1 MGESTVKSGN
11 LKAAEQKPRKPHFI
25 SLQLK
30 VLTGFTLVFSLVFAG
45 AYYWFYR
52 FATNFALEQIR
63 EDLETTME
71 AAASGTNTED
81 FAALIEQGTPRANGY
96 SSDPRYWEHVN
107 WLAQLESIEPR
118 AYIYTYT
125 ASPNPNQIIFVGSG
139 SAVNR
144 RIDGAKFLEA
154 YDEPEGG
161 ILHQGLTTEI
171 FDPEPFTDEWGT
183 WVSGAT
189 PLIDRDG
196 KRVGALGVDFR
207 ADYVLQVQQ
216 QIRGSVLIAFM
227 TTYGTLFILVWVVSR
242 VLTQPIV
249 NLTQTA
255 ERIGKGDYNQSL
267 SYLSGGRVRD
277 EITTLAEVFEIMVSK
292 VQQRE
297 EILKRQV
304 AELRIEI
311 DQTKR
316 QKRVKEIVDTD
327 FFQDLRVKAQSLR
340 RRSQD
345 PDSDPTSN
353 AGLTSTSDSPTDS
366 NSTIK

>member
-1 MGESTVKSGN
+1 VKSGN
-11 LKAAEQKPRKPHFI
+11 VRIEKQKPQKPHFI

-52 FATNFALEQIR
+52 FATSFALEQIR

-71 AAASGTNTED
+71 AAASGTDTED
-81 FAALIEQGTPRANGY
+81 FTTLIDQGTPRADGY
-96 SSDPRYWEHVN
+96 SDDPRYWKHVN

-125 ASPNPNQIIFVGSG
+125 ASSTPNQIVFVGSG

-144 RIDGAKFLEA
+144 RIDGAKFLES

-161 ILHQGLTTEI
+161 ILLQGLTTEI
-171 FDPEPFTDEWGT
+171 FDAEPFTDEWGT
-183 WVSGAT
+183 WVSGAI
-189 PLIDRDG
+189 PLTNREG
-196 KRVGALGVDFR
+196 TQVGALGVDFR
-207 ADYVLQVQQ
+207 ADYVLEAQQ
-216 QIRGSVLIAFM
+216 QIRGSVLIAFT

-242 VLTQPIV
+242 VLTRPIV
-249 NLTQTA
+249 NLTQSV
-255 ERIGKGDYNQSL
+255 ERIGEGDYSQSL
-267 SYLSGGRVRD
+267 SYLSGERRFRD
-277 EITTLAEVFEIMVSK
+277 EITTLAEVFEIMVDK
-292 VQQRE
+292 VRQRE

-340 RRSQD
+340 RRNQD
-345 PDSDPTSN
+345 SGSV
-353 AGLTSTSDSPTDS
+353 TSDSGLDPASDSPSDLDPTAQ
-366 NSTIK
+366 

>member
-1 MGESTVKSGN
+1 VKSGN
-11 LKAAEQKPRKPHFI
+11 IKAAKKPQKPHFI

-30 VLTGFTLVFSLVFAG
+30 VLAGFTLVFSLVFAG

-71 AAASGTNTED
+71 AAASGTDVED
-81 FAALIEQGTPRANGY
+81 FAALINQGTPRADGY
-96 SSDPRYWEHVN
+96 SDDPRYWEHVN

-125 ASPNPNQIIFVGSG
+125 AASTPHQIVFVGSG

-144 RIDGAKFLEA
+144 RIDGAKFLES

-161 ILHQGLTTEI
+161 ILLQGLTTEV
-171 FDPEPFTDEWGT
+171 FDAEPFTDEWGT
-183 WVSGAT
+183 WVSGAV
-189 PLIDRDG
+189 PLTNREG

-216 QIRGSVLIAFM
+216 QIRGSVLVAFT
-227 TTYGTLFILVWVVSR
+227 TTYGTLFVLVWVVSR

-249 NLTQTA
+249 KLTQSV
-255 ERIGKGDYNQSL
+255 ERIGEGDYSQNL
-267 SYLSGGRVRD
+267 SYLSGKGRVCD
-277 EITTLAEVFEIMVSK
+277 EITTLAEVFEIMSNK
-292 VQQRE
+292 VRQRE

-340 RRSQD
+340 KRNQNVV
-345 PDSDPTSN
+345 SDPTS
-353 AGLTSTSDSPTDS
+353 DS
-366 NSTIK
+366 NSDPILESSSDSEPPSSSL

>member
-1 MGESTVKSGN
+1 MKLGNVKTA
-11 LKAAEQKPRKPHFI
+11 KQKSQKSHFI

-71 AAASGTNTED
+71 AAASGTSTED
-81 FAALIEQGTPRANGY
+81 FAALIDQGTPRADGY
-96 SSDPRYWEHVN
+96 SDDPRYWEHVN

-125 ASPNPNQIIFVGSG
+125 ASSTPNQIVFVGSG
-139 SAVNR
+139 SAINR
-144 RIDGAKFLEA
+144 RIDGAKFLES

-161 ILHQGLTTEI
+161 ILLQGLTAEI
-171 FDPEPFTDEWGT
+171 FDAEPFTDEWGT
-183 WVSGAT
+183 WVSGAI
-189 PLIDRDG
+189 PLTNGEG
-196 KRVGALGVDFR
+196 KRIGALGVDFR

-216 QIRGSVLIAFM
+216 QIRGSVLIAFT

-242 VLTQPIV
+242 VLTRPIV
-249 NLTQTA
+249 NLTQSA
-255 ERIGKGDYNQSL
+255 ERIGEGDYSQSL
-267 SYLSGGRVRD
+267 SYLSGERQVRD
-277 EITTLAEVFEIMVSK
+277 EITTLAEVFEIMVGK
-292 VQQRE
+292 VRQRE

-340 RRSQD
+340 RRNQD
-345 PDSDPTSN
+345 FGPGATSNSGLDPTSDSSSDSDPTVQ
-353 AGLTSTSDSPTDS
+353 
-366 NSTIK
+366 